1 MNDDP
6 LAKFRKEAKT
16 KEKPAEPTENR
27 EDTNNTNNPKKGRD
41 TLPFYEAFKAQD
53 KNRRLDILRVNGANH
68 SPAYAYLIN
77 IIWDGDEYGAA
88 MVLEYS
94 TMQVRI
100 KGKNLQPI
108 VAAIKKSTCSF
119 IQDYDPQCF
128 LPPQPNEPMIESIEI
143 VARGE
148 KNSEGGDE

>member
-16 KEKPAEPTENR
+16 KVKPAEPMENR
-27 EDTNNTNNPKKGRD
+27 EDADNPID
-41 TLPFYEAFKAQD
+41 TLPLYEAFKAQD
-53 KNRRLDILRVNGANH
+53 KNRRLDILRVRGANH

-148 KNSEGGDE
+148 KEGD